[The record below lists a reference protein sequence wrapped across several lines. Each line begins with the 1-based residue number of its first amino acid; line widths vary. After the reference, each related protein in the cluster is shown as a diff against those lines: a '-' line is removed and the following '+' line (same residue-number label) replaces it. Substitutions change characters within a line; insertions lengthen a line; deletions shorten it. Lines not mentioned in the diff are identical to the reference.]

1 MVAVRNSR
9 RSWRISAR
17 SACRVCESVEPPWQ
31 TPAARRIRRATAK
44 SIHRR
49 INASQWHCIQ
59 VPHGLCAGQ
68 EARKITSLPNL
79 MASPFHI
86 ISNAATVAVPPP
98 TAHPRPEWL
107 RVKFFGGERYQD
119 LKRIMRTL
127 DLHTVC
133 ESARCPNMGEC
144 WEYGTATFMILGDI
158 CTRAC
163 GFCAVPSGKP
173 VGPPDEGEPFRV
185 AEAVAKMGLRYAV
198 VTSVNRD
205 DQPDGG
211 AHIFARTIEEIRR
224 RVPGCKV
231 EVLIPD
237 FRGDWNALAVV
248 LAVRPD
254 ILNHNTETVPRLYRQ
269 VRKGA
274 IYERSLELLR
284 RSKQAHPEVP
294 TKSGLMLGLGE
305 RKEEV
310 LATLEDL
317 VAQGTDILTLG
328 QYLQPTRDHLPVVRY
343 VHPDEFAEFK
353 VRGEAMGLK
362 HVEAGPVVRSSYHA
376 FEQPESAHKA

>member
-1 MVAVRNSR
+1 MA
-9 RSWRISAR
+9 
-17 SACRVCESVEPPWQ
+17 
-31 TPAARRIRRATAK
+31 TPF
-44 SIHRR
+44 
-49 INASQWHCIQ
+49 N
-59 VPHGLCAGQ
+59 
-68 EARKITSLPNL
+68 
-79 MASPFHI
+79 I
-86 ISNAATVAVPPP
+86 ISNPPLIPVPAPN
-98 TAHPRPEWL
+98 AHPRPDWL

-133 ESARCPNMGEC
+133 ESARCPNMG
-144 WEYGTATFMILGDI
+144 DI

-173 VGPPDEGEPFRV
+173 AGPPDEEEPFRV
-185 AEAVAKMGLRYAV
+185 AEAVARMGLRYAV

-237 FRGDWNALAVV
+237 FRGDWNALNVV
-248 LAVRPD
+248 LATRPD
-254 ILNHNTETVPRLYRQ
+254 VLNHNTETVPRLYRQ

-274 IYERSLELLR
+274 VYERSLELLR
-284 RSKQAHPEVP
+284 RAKQTHPDVP
-294 TKSGLMLGLGE
+294 TKTGLMLGLGE
-305 RKEEV
+305 EKDEV
-310 LATLEDL
+310 LATLQDL
-317 VAQGTDILTLG
+317 AAQGTDILTLG
-328 QYLQPTRDHLPVVRY
+328 QYLQPTRDHLPIVRY

-353 VRGEAMGLK
+353 VLGEAMGFK
-362 HVEAGPVVRSSYHA
+362 HVEAGPLVRSSYHA
-376 FEQPESAHKA
+376 FEQTESAHK